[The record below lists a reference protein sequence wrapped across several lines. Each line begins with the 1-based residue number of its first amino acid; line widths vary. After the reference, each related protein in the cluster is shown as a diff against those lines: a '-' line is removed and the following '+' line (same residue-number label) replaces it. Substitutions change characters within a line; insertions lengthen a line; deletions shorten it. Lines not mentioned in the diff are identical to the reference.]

1 MNQAYIRTW
10 IGELL
15 IGRGEYDVASMFL
28 KAAVRRWEHI
38 APPKAERVSSLLRQI
53 ENRSGAT
60 PATYEEAERVCLD
73 WILGR
78 DIDVARSGLRW

>member
-15 IGRGEYDVASMFL
+15 IGRGEYGVASMFL
-28 KAAVRRWEHI
+28 KAAVRRWEHV
-38 APPKAERVSSLLRQI
+38 APPKAEGVSSLLRQI
-53 ENRSGAT
+53 DGRSGAT
-60 PATYEEAERVCLD
+60 AATFERAEKICLD

-78 DIDVARSGLRW
+78 DIDVSRSGLRR